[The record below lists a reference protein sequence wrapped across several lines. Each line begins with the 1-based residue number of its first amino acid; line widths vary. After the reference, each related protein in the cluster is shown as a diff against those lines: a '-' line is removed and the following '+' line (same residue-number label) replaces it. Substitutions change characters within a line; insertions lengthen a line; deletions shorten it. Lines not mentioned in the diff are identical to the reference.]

1 MKLWIVIIAAGI
13 LTYLMRY
20 LPMNSPFFQRMK
32 ILKHPAFAI
41 LPLCLL
47 AALVGPNFL
56 FSETKITGLTLALIS
71 GAIICV
77 FVGTKSK
84 SIINAALSG
93 YLSFIFLDYVLKLF

>member
-1 MKLWIVIIAAGI
+1 MKIWIVIIAAGI

-47 AALVGPNFL
+47 AALIGPNFL
-56 FSETKITGLTLALIS
+56 SVENENGFSIAL
-71 GAIICV
+71 
-77 FVGTKSK
+77 FVGGLITVVLCRKSK
-84 SIINAALSG
+84 SIFTAALAG